1 MDADLDVC
9 GTTIATTLSVAPID
23 TITVGKQNRGIEMKS
38 VRLIKQKDLLEQKAE
53 VQLAETEKAAE
64 KLNPMEVVR
73 GWVNERKETQ
83 KQKSRQMFSSL
94 FA

>member
-9 GTTIATTLSVAPID
+9 GTTIAITLSVAPID

-53 VQLAETEKAAE
+53 VQLAEAEKAAE

>member
-1 MDADLDVC
+1 
-9 GTTIATTLSVAPID
+9 
-23 TITVGKQNRGIEMKS
+23 MKS

-53 VQLAETEKAAE
+53 VQLAEAEKAAE

>member
-1 MDADLDVC
+1 
-9 GTTIATTLSVAPID
+9 
-23 TITVGKQNRGIEMKS
+23 MKS

>member
-1 MDADLDVC
+1 
-9 GTTIATTLSVAPID
+9 
-23 TITVGKQNRGIEMKS
+23 MKS

-53 VQLAETEKAAE
+53 DELTENEKPIET
-64 KLNPMEVVR
+64 LNPMEVVR

-83 KQKSRQMFSSL
+83 KQKARQMFSSL

>member
-1 MDADLDVC
+1 
-9 GTTIATTLSVAPID
+9 
-23 TITVGKQNRGIEMKS
+23 MKS

-53 VQLAETEKAAE
+53 VQLAENEKSAE
-64 KLNPMEVVR
+64 KINPMEVVR

-83 KQKSRQMFSSL
+83 KQKARQMFSSL

>member
-1 MDADLDVC
+1 
-9 GTTIATTLSVAPID
+9 
-23 TITVGKQNRGIEMKS
+23 MKS

-53 VQLAETEKAAE
+53 VQLAENEKSAE
-64 KLNPMEVVR
+64 KINPIEVVR

-83 KQKSRQMFSSL
+83 KQKARQMFSSL

>member
-1 MDADLDVC
+1 
-9 GTTIATTLSVAPID
+9 
-23 TITVGKQNRGIEMKS
+23 MKS

-53 VQLAETEKAAE
+53 VQLAENEKSAE

-83 KQKSRQMFSSL
+83 KQKARQMFSSL